1 MVQEDLLLF
10 SLSFGLLVEQKQEVE
25 DLWELVIDCF
35 FCFFFSTNFIHFTV

>member
-25 DLWELVIDCF
+25 DVTLTSGNF
-35 FCFFFSTNFIHFTV
+35 FFFSPLILYILQSKT